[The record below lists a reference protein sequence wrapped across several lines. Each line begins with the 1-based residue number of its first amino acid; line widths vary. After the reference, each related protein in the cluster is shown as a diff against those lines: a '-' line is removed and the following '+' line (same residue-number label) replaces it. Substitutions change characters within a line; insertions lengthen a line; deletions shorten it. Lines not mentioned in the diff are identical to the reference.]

1 MGHWPLAR
9 AGPVVILRPMN
20 DLLTILLIVAAWLV
34 FSRVIL
40 PKLGIN
46 P

>member
-1 MGHWPLAR
+1 M
-9 AGPVVILRPMN
+9 VILPPMN
-20 DLLTILLIVAAWLV
+20 DLLTILLIVVAWLV